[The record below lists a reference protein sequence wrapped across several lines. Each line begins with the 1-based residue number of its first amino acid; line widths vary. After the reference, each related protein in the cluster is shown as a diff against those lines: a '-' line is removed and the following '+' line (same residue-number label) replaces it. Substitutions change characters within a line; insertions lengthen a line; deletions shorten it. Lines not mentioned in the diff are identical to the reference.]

1 MKLSF
6 RRYQTLHVIEFGRK
20 KVTGSNGWYHR
31 VDQIVESHTFRAI
44 TSLFLLGIVVVLY
57 LCGIFGTATVLLIS
71 VVTQAFCQFFK
82 LKRPPGFLDSNEL
95 HSACMLLSSH
105 KNSSTWYLFIGDRG
119 VVDSLLNKTM
129 FSIPSSGYG
138 KFLTYWFRISHFIQL
153 LAMTFVAAQKG
164 WDGIMLVILL
174 LSAEAMHWRY
184 RKNQLA
190 RRWLVTEDVSVK
202 ARSFEFT
209 GRAAMLGAIH
219 KVSGTKVTNWMDEIM
234 PPVPRRQAWLKR
246 LSKGLDEFPLPDP
259 DYEAL
264 SRFDQDWILLHSELA
279 MQAASVLQE
288 EFGKESWA

>member
-6 RRYQTLHVIEFGRK
+6 RRYQTLHVIEFGRQ
-20 KVTGSNGWYHR
+20 KVTSSYGWYHQ

-44 TSLFLLGIVVVLY
+44 TCLLLFGIVIVLY
-57 LCGIFGTATVLLIS
+57 LCGLFGTAAVLLIS
-71 VVTQAFCQFFK
+71 VVTQALCQFLK
-82 LKRPPGFLDSNEL
+82 VKRPPGFLDNNEL

-129 FSIPSSGYG
+129 FSIPSYG
-138 KFLTYWFRISHFIQL
+138 EFLTHWFRIAHFIQL

-164 WDGIMLVILL
+164 WDGITLLLLL

-190 RRWLVTEDVSVK
+190 RRWLVTEDVCVK
-202 ARSFEFT
+202 AKSFEFT

-219 KVSGTKVTNWMDEIM
+219 KMSGTKVTSWMDEIM
-234 PPVPRRQAWLKR
+234 PPVPRCRAWLKQ
-246 LSKGLDEFPLPDP
+246 LSKDSDESPLPDP

-264 SRFDQDWILLHSELA
+264 SRFDQDWILLHSGLA
-279 MQAASVLQE
+279 RQAASVLQK